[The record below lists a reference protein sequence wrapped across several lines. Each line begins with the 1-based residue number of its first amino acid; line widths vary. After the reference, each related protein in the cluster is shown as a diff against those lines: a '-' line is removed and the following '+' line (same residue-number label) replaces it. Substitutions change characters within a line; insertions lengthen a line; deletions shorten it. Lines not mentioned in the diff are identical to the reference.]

1 MSIQPNQPP
10 GTSLPTVRAGDPI
23 TAGLFNALVAEVAR
37 LRNRLDGRQAADQ
50 NTAAP
55 DLLRMV
61 IPCRITAASHTTPTA
76 AGSVTYTVTGDG
88 DRFEQT
94 SMTPTYGRPSEGSD
108 WVIHPAKVGERCWIV
123 REIDEDGE
131 PVARLW
137 ILTEKIA
144 PGEDCPAP

>member
-1 MSIQPNQPP
+1 
-10 GTSLPTVRAGDPI
+10 
-23 TAGLFNALVAEVAR
+23 
-37 LRNRLDGRQAADQ
+37 
-50 NTAAP
+50 
-55 DLLRMV
+55 
-61 IPCRITAASHTTPTA
+61 
-76 AGSVTYTVTGDG
+76 
-88 DRFEQT
+88 
-94 SMTPTYGRPSEGSD
+94 MTPTYGRPSEGSD